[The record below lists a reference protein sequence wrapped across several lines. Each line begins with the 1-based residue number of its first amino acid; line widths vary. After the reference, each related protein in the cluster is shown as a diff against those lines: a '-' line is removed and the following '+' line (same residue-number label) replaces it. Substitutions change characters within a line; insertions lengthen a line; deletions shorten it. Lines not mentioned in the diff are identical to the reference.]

1 MNILV
6 IGERNKSMKNKHLTL
21 DDRNYIQKYL
31 NENKSLREI
40 TIILDK
46 SPSTI
51 SNEILKHRI
60 KFNDTCFN
68 NRTHKC
74 KHVDSCP
81 YRNGGFCNNKCE
93 KFELYVCPR
102 LLKPP
107 YVCNGCEKW
116 SRCRNVKY
124 KYDSISVYNDYKF
137 NLSDSRQGPDI
148 SSDDMAYINNT
159 LKPLVEAGQSIY
171 QITQS
176 VDLPVKE
183 RTLYNYIDLGY
194 LPSIKNID
202 LIRKVKYKVRNSK
215 SKRPKNTNI
224 RKNRTYEDF
233 LKYTTQN
240 PSLII
245 VEMDT
250 VEGQRDG
257 IQKCLLTLTWRNST
271 FLLSILLD
279 KHDSNTVIEALDS
292 IQSLIGLDEFKRIFP
307 IILTDNGNE
316 FTDVNRIEK
325 DKDGNDRCKV
335 FYCDPCASWQKGMC
349 EKNHTYIRRIIP
361 KGVSMNDLT
370 KSKIS
375 LMNSHINSTPRKTL
389 NNNTPYDLAK
399 LLLGKNIINKFKI
412 EYIKKDKVIL
422 KPYLIK

>member
-1 MNILV
+1 
-6 IGERNKSMKNKHLTL
+6 MKNKHLTL

-124 KYDSISVYNDYKF
+124 KYDSISAYNDYKF

-215 SKRPKNTNI
+215 CKRPKNTNI

-307 IILTDNGNE
+307 IILTDNGTE
-316 FTDVNRIEK
+316 FSAPLNLEFNSEGIGRTRI
-325 DKDGNDRCKV
+325 
-335 FYCDPCASWQKGMC
+335 FYCNPTASYQKGMI
-349 EKNHTYIRRIIP
+349 EKNHEFIRYIIP
-361 KGVSMNDLT
+361 KGISMDNFTQADIT
-370 KSKIS
+370 KMI
-375 LMNSHINSTPRKTL
+375 NHINSLARESL
-389 NNNTPYDLAK
+389 NWSTPYDLAK
-399 LLLGKNIINKFKI
+399 LLLGKEVLKKLNLVKI
-412 EYIKKDKVIL
+412 PSNEIKLTPKLL
-422 KPYLIK
+422 KKN